1 MLRIPALMRKHA
13 GTVGLTPIP
22 VKGTG
27 VVWGIGLPIHSVA
40 MVMGGISEQ
49 PAAVR
54 GKFVV
59 REVLRLTIS
68 FNHDIVDG
76 APAASFVTRLTEE
89 IESQAVV

>member
-1 MLRIPALMRKHA
+1 MLRIPALLRKHA
-13 GTVGLTPIP
+13 GTVGLTSIP
-22 VKGTG
+22 EKGTG
-27 VVWGIGLPIHSVA
+27 AVWGIGLPIYGVA

-68 FNHDIVDG
+68 LNHDVDG

-89 IESQAVV
+89 IESQAAV